1 MVSFF
6 DMPLSDP
13 LNTELANGMVYPFSD
28 WPNSAVPAFGAGVYT
43 IWHREALY
51 LCRHVRSRDHCQ
63 HNPSKRAQGIYTR
76 LQSHASGRRSGDQLS
91 VYVANRLVLPS
102 LSQEDITAIASGRH
116 QMDAF
121 VRRYI
126 HENLSYRFA
135 MLPDGAAAYAV
146 EAAIKSGG
154 GGWEHG
160 RPLLN
165 PGR

>member
-1 MVSFF
+1 MATSFAF
-6 DMPLSDP
+6 TWLTGLSCR
-13 LNTELANGMVYPFSD
+13 S
-28 WPNSAVPAFGAGVYT
+28 
-43 IWHREALY
+43 Y
-51 LCRHVRSRDHCQ
+51 LR
-63 HNPSKRAQGIYTR
+63 G
-76 LQSHASGRRSGDQLS
+76 
-91 VYVANRLVLPS
+91 
-102 LSQEDITAIASGRH
+102 DITAIASGRH

-154 GGWEHG
+154 WEQG